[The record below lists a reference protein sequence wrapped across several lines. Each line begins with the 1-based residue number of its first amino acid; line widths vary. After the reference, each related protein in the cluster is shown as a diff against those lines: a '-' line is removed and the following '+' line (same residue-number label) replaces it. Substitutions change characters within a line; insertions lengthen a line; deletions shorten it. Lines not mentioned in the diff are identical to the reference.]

1 LPPSPADSPSSELSR
16 LLGKREPRLSTKPLR
31 PLTPKTSRGYLFIQF
46 CEDLGRPL
54 LPWQEELAIRALEL
68 RPDGNYRFRTIIV
81 QVARQNG
88 KSEFS
93 KLIALFKLFTD
104 NVDLVLG
111 VAQDVSIA
119 KEVWEGALA
128 IAQAS
133 EEMAQYITKPR
144 YQNGEIHFGLVGG
157 GRYKI
162 SAATRSAGR
171 GLSVDHLTLDEI
183 REHRDFLAWSA
194 LSKTTTARP
203 NAQIWAISNAGDR
216 FSVVL
221 NQLRDAALNETDP
234 TIGLFEWSAPDNC
247 ELDDPEAWAQANP
260 ALGYLIS
267 EETIRSSLATDP
279 PAVFR
284 TEVLC
289 QRVDVLNAA
298 VDPTAWEAGKD
309 PLGDLSEARDAG
321 KVALGFD
328 LSPDGLHATLVAAG
342 ETASGKPRLE
352 VVAAWSSTEEV
363 RRELPALVARINPR
377 SIAWLPA
384 GPSAA
389 LAPILRALT
398 NNVEIKGSAVGEA
411 CQQMA
416 DLVASRGLI
425 HPGDPLLDA
434 HVLNTQK
441 FTSGDGWRF
450 VRKGVGHVDAAY
462 AGAAA
467 LYALLTEPEPTPV
480 PRSQIF

>member
-1 LPPSPADSPSSELSR
+1 MRHAKESSRGSGLSR
-16 LLGKREPRLSTKPLR
+16 LLGKREPRLFTKPLR
-31 PLTPKTSRGYLFIQF
+31 PLTPQTSRGFLFIQF

-68 RPDGNYRFRTIIV
+68 RPDGSYRFRTVIV

-111 VAQDVSIA
+111 VAQDLSIA

-128 IAQAS
+128 IATES
-133 EEMAQYITKPR
+133 EEMSQYLTKPR
-144 YQNGEIHFGLVGG
+144 YANGEQYFGLVDG

-234 TIGLFEWSAPDNC
+234 TIGLFEWSAPPNC

-260 ALGYLIS
+260 SLGYLIS

-279 PAVFR
+279 PDVFR

-298 VDPTAWEAGKD
+298 VDPSAWEATKD

-342 ETASGKPRLE
+342 LTATGKPRLE
-352 VVAAWSSTEEV
+352 VVDAWSSTEDL
-363 RRELPALVARINPR
+363 RRDLPALAARIKAR
-377 SIAWLPA
+377 AVGWLPA
-384 GPSAA
+384 GPAA
-389 LAPILRALT
+389 AVAPVLRALE
-398 NNVEIKGSAVGEA
+398 NQVEIKGSSVGEA

-416 DLVASRGLI
+416 DLVATRGLI

-434 HVLNTQK
+434 HVENTQR
-441 FTSGDGWRF
+441 FYSGDSWRF

-462 AGAAA
+462 AAAAA
-467 LYALLTEPEPTPV
+467 LYALLNEPEPIPL